1 MCELSISRTEGT
13 FFSRLWILGTT
24 FFAIWAG
31 PKQSRSGVTS
41 VKSLKLLLIL
51 LTSLVMAACAAAP
64 AVDMVP
70 EKLADRAKLPDMPT
84 VRIWGDRGGTAVQEV
99 LRAEADVFKAKYA
112 KRSEANLL
120 ALSGGGDDGAFGAGL
135 IVGWGARGDRPVFD
149 LVTGISAGSLIA
161 PFAFLGR
168 EGDRGL
174 SEIFVK
180 HGSEEIYQA
189 NIVASLFGSP
199 SLADNAPLAR
209 IIERYV
215 DEKMLHRIADERAKG
230 RLLLVGTTNL
240 NAQRP
245 VYWDMGKIAQQRTP
259 QSLALFRKILLASAA
274 LPGIFPPVEID
285 VVANGKRYDEMHV
298 DGGPTHEVF
307 LSPADFSFRQI
318 DEIVGRPIK
327 RRLWVVRNTKMLPEY
342 AEVQLTAVS
351 IAARSL
357 ETLTKN
363 QGIGD
368 VMRIYDRAQA
378 DGMDFNLAYVPADFM
393 VVRPKPFDRGY
404 MTALYT
410 RGYQMGR
417 NGYPWAKSLDEIR
430 RRAPAKAAAR

>member
-1 MCELSISRTEGT
+1 MPLLCRVAV
-13 FFSRLWILGTT
+13 ILAALALG
-24 FFAIWAG
+24 
-31 PKQSRSGVTS
+31 
-41 VKSLKLLLIL
+41 
-51 LTSLVMAACAAAP
+51 ACASASTVDIVP
-64 AVDMVP
+64 A
-70 EKLADRAKLPDMPT
+70 KLADKARVPDMGT
-84 VRIWGDRGGTAVQEV
+84 VRIWGDGDKATIDAM
-99 LRAEADVFKAKYA
+99 LKAEAPALKAKYA

-135 IVGWGARGDRPVFD
+135 IVGWGAKGDRPAFD
-149 LVTGISAGSLIA
+149 LVTGISAGALIA

-168 EGDRGL
+168 EYDRGL

-199 SLADNAPLAR
+199 SVADNAPLAR
-209 IIERYV
+209 LIERYV
-215 DEKMLHRIADERAKG
+215 ETRMMHRIADERAKG
-230 RLLLVGTTNL
+230 RLLLIGTTNL

-245 VYWDMGKIAQQRTP
+245 VYWDIGKIAQHRSP
-259 QSLALFRKILLASAA
+259 EALALIRKVILASAA
-274 LPGIFPPVEID
+274 LPGIFPPVEIE
-285 VVANGKRYDEMHV
+285 VAAGGKRYEELHV

-307 LSPADFSFRQI
+307 LSPADFSFKEI
-318 DEIVGRPIK
+318 DALVGRSIK
-327 RRLWVVRNTKMLPEY
+327 RKLWVVRNTKMLPEY
-342 AEVQLTAVS
+342 AEVKLTAVS

-378 DGMDFNLAYVPADFM
+378 DGIDFNLAYVPADFT
-393 VVRPKPFDRGY
+393 VERPKPFDRSY

-417 NGYPWAKSLDEIR
+417 RGYPWTKTLDELKKR
-430 RRAPAKAAAR
+430 SPAR